1 MSRPDIRLQDSIV
14 AGLINGVINGLIA
27 HWHFKGV
34 DSVPLSVNAI
44 AHEQTSVWGEAVS
57 LTFGLGII
65 LSLITAKLFVNHLH
79 KARPALQSSFNPSF
93 LRTMLPIAI
102 TQCAALFGW
111 FVALAVIWTK
121 YMGEMA
127 VSSFWAAILV
137 GGFAFVITLF
147 IEYRTK
153 QNLIFKKVCLLD

>member
-1 MSRPDIRLQDSIV
+1 MSKSTIRLQDSLA
-14 AGLINGVINGLIA
+14 AGLINGVINGAIA
-27 HWHFKGV
+27 HWHFKDV
-34 DSVPLSVNAI
+34 TRVPLSLNAI
-44 AHEQTSVWGEAVS
+44 AHEQTSVWGEAIS

-65 LSLITAKLFVNHLH
+65 LSLITAALFVKHLH
-79 KARPALQSSFNPSF
+79 KALPAMQNKFNPSF
-93 LRTMLPIAI
+93 WRTMLPIAI

-121 YMGEMA
+121 YMGEII
-127 VSSFWAAILV
+127 VPSSWAAFLV

-153 QNLIFKKVCLLD
+153 QSLITKKISLLD

>member
-1 MSRPDIRLQDSIV
+1 MFKTDIRLQDSIV

-27 HWHFKGV
+27 HWHFKDV
-34 DSVPLSVNAI
+34 ETVPLSVNAI

-65 LSLITAKLFVNHLH
+65 LSLITAKLFVKHLH
-79 KARPALQSSFNPSF
+79 KAFPALQRSFNPSF
-93 LRTMLPIAI
+93 LRTMLPIAF
-102 TQCAALFGW
+102 TQCASLFGW

-121 YMGEMA
+121 YMGEMT

-153 QNLIFKKVCLLD
+153 RNLIIKKVSLLD

>member
-27 HWHFKGV
+27 HWHFKDV
-34 DSVPLSVNAI
+34 ETVPLSVNAI

-65 LSLITAKLFVNHLH
+65 LSLITAKLFVKHLH
-79 KARPALQSSFNPSF
+79 KAFPALQSSFNPSF
-93 LRTMLPIAI
+93 LRTMLPIAV

-121 YMGEMA
+121 YMGEL
-127 VSSFWAAILV
+127 VVPSFWAACLV
-137 GGFAFVITLF
+137 GGFAFAITLV

-153 QNLIFKKVCLLD
+153 QSLISKRVSRLD

>member
-1 MSRPDIRLQDSIV
+1 MSRPAIRLQDSIV

-27 HWHFKGV
+27 HWHFKDV
-34 DSVPLSVNAI
+34 ETVPLSVDAI

-65 LSLITAKLFVNHLH
+65 LSLITARLFVKHLH
-79 KARPALQSSFNPSF
+79 KAFPTLQSSFNPSF
-93 LRTMLPIAI
+93 FRTMLPIAV

-111 FVALAVIWTK
+111 FVVLAVIWTK
-121 YMGEMA
+121 YMGSQ
-127 VSSFWAAILV
+127 VIPSFWAAFMV
-137 GGFAFVITLF
+137 GGFAFAITLI

-153 QNLIFKKVCLLD
+153 QSLISKKVSLLD

>member
-1 MSRPDIRLQDSIV
+1 MSQSAIRLQDSIA

-27 HWHFKGV
+27 HWHFKAV
-34 DSVPLSVNAI
+34 AAVPLSLNAI
-44 AHEQTSVWGEAVS
+44 AHEQTSVWGEAIS

-65 LSLITAKLFVNHLH
+65 LSLITAKLFVRHLH
-79 KARPALQSSFNPSF
+79 KACPAMQNSINPSF
-93 LRTMLPIAI
+93 WRRMLPIAV

-121 YMGEMA
+121 YMGEIL
-127 VSSFWAAILV
+127 VPSTWAAFLV

-153 QNLIFKKVCLLD
+153 QSLITKKISLLD